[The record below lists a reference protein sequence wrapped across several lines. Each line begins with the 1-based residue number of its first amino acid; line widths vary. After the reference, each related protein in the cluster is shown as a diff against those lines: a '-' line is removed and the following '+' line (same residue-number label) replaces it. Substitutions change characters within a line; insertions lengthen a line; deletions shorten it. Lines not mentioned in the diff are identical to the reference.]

1 LKLWGGRF
9 TRPTDTRV
17 DDFHSSIGF
26 DWQLYRYDIMGSQA
40 HARGLARASVITEAD
55 ADLIVQGLEQIL
67 ADIEAGKLSFSVEA
81 EDIHMNIEAELIAR
95 IGEPGRRLHT
105 GRSRNDQVAVDT
117 RLYLKDQ
124 LVMIEKLIL
133 ELQQALVEQAEANK
147 TYVMP
152 GFTHL
157 QPAQPILV
165 AHHFLAYVEMLQ
177 RDRERLA
184 DCYKRVDVCPLG
196 AGALAG
202 VAYPIDRA
210 WVAKQLG
217 FASVTA
223 NSLDAVS
230 DRDYLIEFISAVSI
244 MMMHISRLCEEI
256 ILWATPAF
264 NFVELDDAFSTGS
277 SIMPQKKNPD
287 VAELA
292 RGKTGR
298 VVGHLIGLLTMMK
311 GLPLAY
317 NKDMQEDKEA
327 LFDTVHTCFGVL
339 GVMTPMI
346 RSMQV
351 KPVRMEK
358 ACTQG
363 FLTATDLADYLVHKG
378 VPFRRAHEIVGKV
391 VLYCTERQLTLDDL
405 STADLQRF
413 APEVEDDVHAAISLA
428 ASVNARAVI
437 GGTAPT
443 AVEDALSRARQ
454 LVADLLL
461 HGAN

>member
-1 LKLWGGRF
+1 MKLWGGRF

-40 HARGLARASVITEAD
+40 HARGLARARVITEAD
-55 ADLIVQGLEQIL
+55 ADLIVEGLEQIL
-67 ADIEAGKLSFSVEA
+67 TDIEAGKLPFSVEA

-124 LVMIEKLIL
+124 LSKIEGMIL
-133 ELQQALVEQAEANK
+133 ELQQALVEQAEATKN
-147 TYVMP
+147 YIMP

-157 QPAQPILV
+157 QPAQPILA
-165 AHHFLAYVEMLQ
+165 AHHFLAYVEMFQ

-202 VAYPIDRA
+202 VTYPIDRE
-210 WVAKQLG
+210 WVAQQLG
-217 FASVTA
+217 FSAVTA

-230 DRDYLIEFISAVSI
+230 ARDYLIEFISAAGI
-244 MMMHISRLCEEI
+244 LMMHISRLCEEI

-264 NFVELDDAFSTGS
+264 NFIELDDAFSTGS

-298 VVGHLIGLLTMMK
+298 VVGHLVGLLTMMK

-327 LFDTVHTCFGVL
+327 MFDTVHTCVGVL

-351 KPVRMEK
+351 KPERMEN
-358 ACTQG
+358 ACVEG
-363 FLTATDLADYLVHKG
+363 FLTATDLADYLVRKG
-378 VPFRRAHEIVGKV
+378 VPFRSAHEIVGKI
-391 VLYCTERQLTLDDL
+391 VLYCTENQLTLADL
-405 STADLQRF
+405 STAELRRF
-413 APEVEDDVHAAISLA
+413 APEADDDVQETISLQ
-428 ASVNARAVI
+428 ASVNARMVI
-437 GGTAPT
+437 GGTAPA
-443 AVEDALSRARQ
+443 AVENALSRARK
-454 LVADLLL
+454 LVADRLLR
-461 HGAN
+461 GAN